1 MHQPKGIDQYS
12 SGPISNGK
20 ELLLQSGAA
29 RLDEDKKDMRVDGRG
44 PEDKRPLKITPHY
57 APYAEGSVFI
67 EIGDTRVLCTATVE
81 NKVPPHLRDQGQG
94 WVTAEYA
101 MLPRS
106 SKQRISREVHK
117 GHASGRTYEIQRLI
131 GRCLRTVTDMRRLGE
146 RTVTIDCDVIQADGG
161 TRTAAITGGF
171 VALALAVR
179 ALKAESKVGTGV
191 LTDFVAAT
199 SVGVVEGRPVLDLNY
214 IEDSQAE
221 VDMNLVMTGAGNFI
235 ELQGTAER
243 TAFSDVELAEM
254 IRLGRLG
261 IAELI
266 AAQQEILGTTL

>member
-1 MHQPKGIDQYS
+1 
-12 SGPISNGK
+12 
-20 ELLLQSGAA
+20 
-29 RLDEDKKDMRVDGRG
+29 MRVDGRG
-44 PEDKRPLKITPHY
+44 PEDKRPLKITPNY
-57 APYAEGSVFI
+57 APYAEGSAFI
-67 EIGDTRVLCTATVE
+67 EVGDTKVLCTATVE
-81 NKVPPHLRDQGQG
+81 NKVPPHLRDMGQG

-146 RTVTIDCDVIQADGG
+146 RTITIDCDVIQADGG

-171 VALALAVR
+171 VALALALR
-179 ALKAESKVGTGV
+179 ALKAESKIGAGV

-243 TAFSDVELAEM
+243 TAFSDADLAEM
-254 IRLGRLG
+254 IRLGRKG